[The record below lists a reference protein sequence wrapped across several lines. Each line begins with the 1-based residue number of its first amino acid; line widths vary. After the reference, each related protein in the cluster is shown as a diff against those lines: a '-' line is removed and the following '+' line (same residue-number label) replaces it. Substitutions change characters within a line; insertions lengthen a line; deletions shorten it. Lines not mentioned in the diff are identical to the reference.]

1 MSNRGHYLSCS
12 SLPKVANLILT
23 WSISYLFSVTPVLL
37 CTLILL
43 LLSPTLAFYS
53 STWRNRKW
61 CFPHLMFSTFGTQY
75 GNWRENFCYEA
86 LHAHLH
92 FGGNRGG
99 SLLCPCNICWHQR
112 CQMTQQLMDQTRMFD
127 AASLCLS
134 WNIISLW
141 LTLSQQPVHS
151 RGWYLF
157 YKESPSFM
165 TFKHWNRTPVLACCT
180 VITQPHKRHKIC
192 LRLNQRAT
200 PVWKTNRKNL

>member
-99 SLLCPCNICWHQR
+99 SLLCPCNICPHQR
-112 CQMTQQLMDQTRMFD
+112 CQMTAADGSDQDVRCSFSLSVLKHHFSLADSESTACTLKRLIPVLQGKSFVYDIQTPKQDACFSLLYSHHTTSQTSQDMSPIKSEGNTRME
-127 AASLCLS
+127 
-134 WNIISLW
+134 N
-141 LTLSQQPVHS
+141 
-151 RGWYLF
+151 
-157 YKESPSFM
+157 K
-165 TFKHWNRTPVLACCT
+165 
-180 VITQPHKRHKIC
+180 
-192 LRLNQRAT
+192 
-200 PVWKTNRKNL
+200 